1 MSITQANTHY
11 PPMGRLWT
19 IDDIAAYAVGQDA
32 SAVVKM
38 SGFPRGMKLD
48 GIGGQRWFAAHIV
61 RFFERLSDG
70 DLGVD
75 FIEHDDAA
83 AVVVPVLPRMELG
96 EFKAVA

>member
-1 MSITQANTHY
+1 MSITQVNTHY

-19 IDDIAAYAVGQDA
+19 IDDTAAYAVGQDA
-32 SAVVKM
+32 SALVKM
-38 SGFPRGMKLD
+38 SGFPQWMKLD
-48 GIGGQRWFAAHIV
+48 GIRGQRWFAPHVV
-61 RFFERLSDG
+61 RFFERLSNG

-96 EFKAVA
+96 EFKVVA